1 MWRGRAITVTE
12 GRDKASGGAVEVG
25 GGVGQGAVMTQRP
38 PLTQT
43 QRGFQGVT
51 EMMPPCLPFTAE
63 FQKRECRGYLGVN
76 LKFMTSARS
85 TVPESVT
92 QQVCRGWP

>member
-1 MWRGRAITVTE
+1 MERPGYWS
-12 GRDKASGGAVEVG
+12 SGGKGHKAFGGAMEG
-25 GGVGQGAVMTQRP
+25 GGGA
-38 PLTQT
+38 
-43 QRGFQGVT
+43 GQGVT
-51 EMMPPCLPFTAE
+51 EMPPLCPPSTVE

-92 QQVCRGWP
+92 QQVCQGWL